1 VRYVALVLIVAIMVW
16 LYIREASGSRL
27 TGADQGRR

>member
-16 LYIREASGSRL
+16 LYIRGGVRF
-27 TGADQGRR
+27 